1 MSAESDAHHM
11 PQLAS
16 RGVHFGHV
24 RCGQPT
30 LSQAHMLLAHLHT
43 QVKDLDKGASQNS
56 NLFSFIYV
64 VPNQRSVI
72 DATDYLK
79 NALVG
84 CRVSRNKV
92 VSQPNTLCVVDYN
105 TVSELKAVTITR
117 RTLIVFDLNCGWVTA
132 SAVSSLALVLE
143 RIKAMFTTQEPSQL
157 AITCLAVSASPE
169 HAWSEAKIQK
179 EFQVK
184 PQDYIC
190 DWRRRPHLQPQVV
203 PVVCPNPKGTTQV
216 DWTSDLVIRALT
228 HPNRTPSFE
237 KLVIVCPVSGWPERD
252 AIMARIRAKCDR
264 AIQNQ
269 VQQVFWSPINERVF
283 QYLDR
288 EALSRSDGRRFT
300 IVFATSDVRFQQP
313 FPSNC
318 QTIYILPQEM
328 DRHFFDPSSS
338 HIVKTQSRIQYHD
351 IISALRVGGSC
362 HMVTEIQIACFDN
375 EPIPEDI
382 PADDVVQPAWGSE
395 IMSTLINLFQHFA
408 YPSQSLL
415 ALPHDGFMTCELASR
430 LFRMGLVH
438 KISSGGYALT
448 DRGQRLTAQFRR
460 VPASSF
466 AAAFL
471 LSSIT
476 PTTSRP
482 TLDAVLH
489 TVGVLLHFD
498 HGRKTLVAFD
508 PKDQGVT
515 SENAGIVAGWARP
528 LVTRGALYTTVA
540 VRDYLDQNFQP
551 EDLEKPIK
559 LSTGTLIKVA
569 HKLYSRISDRVSSLR
584 KLVPPTQSDDGN
596 QVDADA
602 IERDLLLVHLYNLVH
617 FTASSTVKAV
627 DVVSGI
633 PFSGL
638 SSKASNDDVGSF
650 AFYLGINLDYGVHV
664 AHGMISVPRTVVYE
678 VLKEVFPESKNS
690 GFEELL
696 RCLRTGYP
704 MRPTPMEEN
713 ESRK

>member
-1 MSAESDAHHM
+1 M

-24 RCGQPT
+24 KCGQPT

-56 NLFSFIYV
+56 DLFSFIYV

-92 VSQPNTLCVVDYN
+92 VSQPDTLCVVDYN
-105 TVSELKAVTITR
+105 TVSELKADIITR

-143 RIKAMFTTQEPSQL
+143 RIKAIFTTQEPSQL
-157 AITCLAVSASPE
+157 AITCLAVSAAPE
-169 HAWSEAKIQK
+169 HAWSGPKIRK

-190 DWRRRPHLQPQVV
+190 DWRRRPHLQPVV
-203 PVVCPNPKGTTQV
+203 PVVCPDPKGTIQV
-216 DWTSDLVIRALT
+216 DWTGDLIIRALTT
-228 HPNRTPSFE
+228 HPNRTSSFE

-252 AIMARIRAKCDR
+252 AIVARIRAKCDL

-283 QYLDR
+283 QRLDT
-288 EALSRSDGRRFT
+288 EALSRSDGRRCT
-300 IVFATSDVRFQQP
+300 IVFVTSDVRFQQP

-328 DRHFFDPSSS
+328 DRHGFDRSSS
-338 HIVKTQSRIQYHD
+338 HISKTQSMINYHD
-351 IISALRVGGSC
+351 FISVLRIGGSC
-362 HMVTEIQIACFDN
+362 HMVTEIQIACHDN
-375 EPIPEDI
+375 EPIPEGI
-382 PADDVVQPAWGSE
+382 SASDVVQPAWGSE

-415 ALPHDGFMTCELASR
+415 ALPCDGFMTCELASR

-438 KISSGGYALT
+438 KIPSGGYALT

-482 TLDAVLH
+482 MLDAVLH
-489 TVGVLLHFD
+489 TVGVLLHLD

-508 PKDQGVT
+508 PKDQGVA
-515 SENAGIVAGWARP
+515 SQSAGIVVGWARP

-540 VRDYLDQNFQP
+540 VRDYLAKNFEP
-551 EDLEKPIK
+551 KDLEKPIK
-559 LSTGTLIKVA
+559 LPTGTLIKVA
-569 HKLYSRISDRVSSLR
+569 HKLYSRISDSVSSLR

-596 QVDADA
+596 QVDTDA
-602 IERDLLLVHLYNLVH
+602 IEKDVLLVHLYNLVH

-638 SSKASNDDVGSF
+638 SSKASKDDVGSF
-650 AFYLGINLDYGVHV
+650 AFYMDISVDYGVHV
-664 AHGMISVPRTVVYE
+664 PHGIISVSRTVVHE
-678 VLKEVFPESKNS
+678 TLKEVFPESKNS

-704 MRPTPMEEN
+704 MRLTPMETN
-713 ESRK
+713 RLN